1 MNAASPFTLSLVIV
15 VVGFAAGLVPFF
27 FQWTHRTAHRWIAFG
42 AGTMLGAAF
51 LHMLPEGAELAG
63 SLSITMALAGFVVLY
78 LVEQLSL
85 KHPHEEDEGEFTE
98 IGFLAFLGLTIHDLV
113 DGISLGAGHD
123 IPAITPAIFLALVLH
138 KIPNTFSLSLL
149 LLHGGY
155 SKKKVLLFLS
165 TFLVAIPIG
174 ALLSEPL
181 ISLMGPDHNRA
192 IGALVGFSSGTFVYI
207 AAYEL
212 LPEMQR
218 KATRGSWIGLFFILG
233 VAVMMLLRMLHP
245 VF

>member
-1 MNAASPFTLSLVIV
+1 MSNASPLTLSLVIV
-15 VVGFAAGLVPFF
+15 AVGFAAALIPFF
-27 FQWTHRTAHRWIAFG
+27 VEWTHRTAHRWIAFG

-51 LHMLPEGAELAG
+51 LHMLPEASELAG
-63 SLSITMALAGFVVLY
+63 SLSMTMALAGFVMLY
-78 LVEQLSL
+78 LFEQLSL
-85 KHPHEEDEGEFTE
+85 KHPHEEDEGEFKE
-98 IGFLAFLGLTIHDLV
+98 VGFLAFVGLTIHDLV

-123 IPAITPAIFLALVLH
+123 VPEITPAIFLALVLH

-165 TFLVAIPIG
+165 AFLFAIPLG
-174 ALLSEPL
+174 TLLSAPL
-181 ISLMGPDHNRA
+181 SHLMGGDHARA
-192 IGALVGFSSGTFVYI
+192 MGSLIGFSSGTFVYI

-218 KATRGSWIGLFFILG
+218 KATRGSWIGLFFIFG
-233 VAVMMLLRMLHP
+233 IAIMILLRMLHP

>member
-1 MNAASPFTLSLVIV
+1 MSTTSPFVLSLVIV
-15 VVGFAAGLVPFF
+15 AVGFAAGLIPFF
-27 FQWTHRTAHRWIAFG
+27 FQWTHRTAHRWIALG

-51 LHMLPEGAELAG
+51 LHMLPEGTELAG
-63 SLSITMALAGFVVLY
+63 STSITWALAGFVVLY
-78 LVEQLSL
+78 LFEQLSL
-85 KHPHEEDEGEFTE
+85 KHPHDEDQGEFKE
-98 IGFLAFLGLTIHDLV
+98 IGFLAFLGLTIHDLI

-174 ALLSEPL
+174 TLLSEPL
-181 ISLMGPDHNRA
+181 IHLMAPNHGRA
-192 IGALVGFSSGTFVYI
+192 IGSLVGFSSGTFVYI

-218 KATRGSWIGLFFILG
+218 KATRGSWIGLFFMIG
-233 VAVMMLLRMLHP
+233 VTVMVFLRMLHP